1 MWISHVLIPVGYG
14 YLPVLLF
21 SIPFG
26 SHAMQEFSYLGKIAL
41 LSISFSMI
49 LTQIITQVYKDSLT
63 LTYTSNIK
71 YLAGITILITTDR
84 FFNTIIDDDYQHQA
98 FTYIPDQNW
107 WGPSIKEMPS

>member
-1 MWISHVLIPVGYG
+1 
-14 YLPVLLF
+14 
-21 SIPFG
+21 
-26 SHAMQEFSYLGKIAL
+26 MQEFSYLGKIAL

-63 LTYTSNIK
+63 LTYTSSIK

-84 FFNTIIDDDYQHQA
+84 SFNTLIDDDYQHQA

-107 WGPSIKEMPS
+107 WEPSSKRCSADAFHYYEDFWKKMFHSHVFKFM